1 MPPRIKPVS
10 PPRELAR
17 RIVVEM
23 SRANFAPALLDGYAR
38 EFNRADVVAH
48 FDRRRELEAILSRE
62 ALLAIAA
69 HIALTLAERNTPS
82 RGPRS
87 KSGARARLRPR
98 PFIQWNSGTFI
109 RELAAAI
116 ARESGWTLGDS
127 VEFQSDL
134 QIYISLSK
142 APAPARSPQGRAQVA
157 RHRSPFVD
165 RCAIL
170 LDPSMLEN
178 ASRAAAKLL
187 PRIESLAEHLLE
199 EMPTQKK

>member
-1 MPPRIKPVS
+1 MPSRTKS
-10 PPRELAR
+10 EWPPRELAR
-17 RIVVEM
+17 RIVAEI
-23 SRANFAPALLDGYAR
+23 SRAKFAPAFLEGYAR
-38 EFNRADVVAH
+38 EFNRADVIAH
-48 FDRRRELEAILSRE
+48 FDRRRELESILSRE
-62 ALLAIAA
+62 ILLAIAA
-69 HIALTLAERNTPS
+69 RIALALEEQNTPA
-82 RGPRS
+82 RGQRS
-87 KSGARARLRPR
+87 KRLARGRRLPR

-142 APAPARSPQGRAQVA
+142 APIPGRSTSGRTQAA
-157 RHRSPFVD
+157 RHRNPFVD

-187 PRIESLAEHLLE
+187 VQIESLADYLLKGS
-199 EMPTQKK
+199 PSPKK

>member
-1 MPPRIKPVS
+1 MPRRTKSDS

-17 RIVVEM
+17 RIVAEL
-23 SRANFAPALLDGYAR
+23 SRAKFAPAFLDSYAK
-38 EFNRADVVAH
+38 EFNRPDVIAH
-48 FDRRRELEAILSRE
+48 PERRRELEAILSRE
-62 ALLAIAA
+62 ILLAISAR
-69 HIALTLAERNTPS
+69 IAIVLEERNAPTRDPR
-82 RGPRS
+82 RGR
-87 KSGARARLRPR
+87 RAR
-98 PFIQWNSGTFI
+98 PFLLWNVGTFI

-116 ARESGWTLGDS
+116 ARESAWTLGDS

-134 QIYISLSK
+134 QIYRTLSK
-142 APAPARSPQGRAQVA
+142 APPSSRSATARTQGT

-187 PRIESLAEHLLE
+187 LHIDALADHLLE
-199 EMPTQKK
+199 EMPTQKTQKK

>member
-1 MPPRIKPVS
+1 MPLRHKS
-10 PPRELAR
+10 DSLPRELAR
-17 RIVVEM
+17 RIVAEM
-23 SRANFAPALLDGYAR
+23 SRANFAPAFLESYAK
-38 EFNRADVVAH
+38 EFNRPDVVAH
-48 FDRRRELEAILSRE
+48 LERRRELEAILSRE
-62 ALLAIAA
+62 ILLAVSSRVAI
-69 HIALTLAERNTPS
+69 TLEEQNAPAR
-82 RGPRS
+82 
-87 KSGARARLRPR
+87 GARRGRRLRPTLL
-98 PFIQWNSGTFI
+98 WNVGTFI

-134 QIYISLSK
+134 QIYRTLSK
-142 APAPARSPQGRAQVA
+142 TPVSGRSASARNQGA

-187 PRIESLAEHLLE
+187 IRIDSLADHLLD
-199 EMPTQKK
+199 EMPKPPR

>member
-1 MPPRIKPVS
+1 MPARTKSDS
-10 PPRELAR
+10 PPRDLAR
-17 RIVVEM
+17 RIVAEVT
-23 SRANFAPALLDGYAR
+23 RAKFTPAFLDRYAR

-48 FDRRRELEAILSRE
+48 LDRRRELESILNRE
-62 ALLAIAA
+62 VLLAIAA
-69 HIALTLAERNTPS
+69 RIALALEEQNTPA
-82 RGPRS
+82 RGPRT
-87 KSGARARLRPR
+87 KRGMRGRRLPR

-127 VEFQSDL
+127 VDFQSDL

-142 APAPARSPQGRAQVA
+142 APASGRAQAA
-157 RHRSPFVD
+157 RHRNPFVD

-187 PRIESLAEHLLE
+187 VQIDSLADHLLKE
-199 EMPTQKK
+199 SPKQRK

>member
-1 MPPRIKPVS
+1 MPLRTKSDS
-10 PPRELAR
+10 PPRDLAR
-17 RIVVEM
+17 RVVAEM
-23 SRANFAPALLDGYAR
+23 SRAKFAPAFLDGYAR
-38 EFNRADVVAH
+38 EFKRVDVVAH
-48 FDRRRELEAILSRE
+48 LDRRRELESILSRE
-62 ALLAIAA
+62 ILLAIAA
-69 HIALTLAERNTPS
+69 RIALALEEQNTPARS
-82 RGPRS
+82 PRS
-87 KSGARARLRPR
+87 RRGGRARQLPR

-142 APAPARSPQGRAQVA
+142 APASGRAQAA
-157 RHRSPFVD
+157 RHRNPFVD

-187 PRIESLAEHLLE
+187 VQVDSLADHLLKDSSK
-199 EMPTQKK
+199 QKTKF

>member
-1 MPPRIKPVS
+1 MPPRTKSDS
-10 PPRELAR
+10 PPRDLAR
-17 RIVVEM
+17 RIVAEM
-23 SRANFAPALLDGYAR
+23 SRAKFAPDFLDSYAR
-38 EFNRADVVAH
+38 QFNRPDVVAH
-48 FDRRRELEAILSRE
+48 LDRRRELESILGRE
-62 ALLAIAA
+62 VLLAIASR
-69 HIALTLAERNTPS
+69 IALALEEQNTPA
-82 RGPRS
+82 RS
-87 KSGARARLRPR
+87 QRTKSGARRRRLPR

-142 APAPARSPQGRAQVA
+142 APAAGRAQAA
-157 RHRSPFVD
+157 RHRNPFVD

-178 ASRAAAKLL
+178 ASRAASKLL
-187 PRIESLAEHLLE
+187 VQVDSLADHLLKDL
-199 EMPTQKK
+199 PKQKTKF

>member
-1 MPPRIKPVS
+1 MPAKAKHDS

-17 RIVVEM
+17 RIVAEM
-23 SRANFAPALLDGYAR
+23 SRARFAPAFLESYAR

-48 FDRRRELEAILSRE
+48 LERRRELEPIISRE
-62 ALLAIAA
+62 ILLAIAA
-69 HIALTLAERNTPS
+69 RIALTLQEQNSPS
-82 RGPRS
+82 HGQRGKR
-87 KSGARARLRPR
+87 GARAR

-134 QIYISLSK
+134 QIYVSLLK
-142 APAPARSPQGRAQVA
+142 APASGRTQAA

-187 PRIESLAEHLLE
+187 VRIESLSDHLIKDSPLSIFS
-199 EMPTQKK
+199 KK

>member
-1 MPPRIKPVS
+1 MPSPLKHIS

-17 RIVVEM
+17 RIVAEM
-23 SRANFAPALLDGYAR
+23 SRAKFAPVLLDSYAR
-38 EFNRADVVAH
+38 EYNRADVVAH
-48 FDRRRELEAILSRE
+48 SERRRELETILGRE
-62 ALLAIAA
+62 ILLAIASR
-69 HIALTLAERNTPS
+69 IALALEEHNAP
-82 RGPRS
+82 PRS
-87 KSGARARLRPR
+87 SRRHRGRRRARPTLL
-98 PFIQWNSGTFI
+98 WNLSTFV

-134 QIYISLSK
+134 QIYLTLSRP
-142 APAPARSPQGRAQVA
+142 PAPSRSTSGRNPLA

-187 PRIESLAEHLLE
+187 LRLNSLAGHVLE
-199 EMPTQKK
+199 EALKPQRFH